1 MTAITAPPEAIAAID
16 DAKSVAA
23 VTRGYKV
30 RNADE
35 HAHAGELLQRI
46 KGAAKRLIDRRKAL
60 TDPIDESR
68 RAAMALFA
76 PQVADLETAERDVKR
91 AIGVYLDVQEQE
103 RRRLQADAEAK
114 ARKERERL
122 QAQAQAAE
130 KAGKVERSEV
140 LAERAAQV
148 VAPVVV
154 TAPPRVAGQSVRKAW
169 KFEIVDAQAIPRE
182 YLVPDESKI
191 RKVVAALGADAV
203 IAGVRVYAET
213 VIASRSI

>member
-1 MTAITAPPEAIAAID
+1 MAYLIGHDRVPGGVNGGGLRVEGQTKPNDAGPPSGSPPSTLDPQPAAQ
-16 DAKSVAA
+16 
-23 VTRGYKV
+23 R
-30 RNADE
+30 
-35 HAHAGELLQRI
+35 LL
-46 KGAAKRLIDRRKAL
+46 ARRKAL